1 MIRYNLAR
9 IILLRG
15 HSKPAAFLQ
24 QNGYGYHKSHRMLD
38 GQTQIT
44 FQELFDLCKL
54 LRCTPNDLMEWVPD
68 PKHPLEADHP
78 LQALQR
84 SMIQEESLQALLKT
98 IPADKLGQA
107 LELLGSIN
115 REP

>member
-15 HSKPAAFLQ
+15 HSKPATFLQ
-24 QNGYGYHKSHRMLD
+24 QNGFGYHKSHRMLA

-68 PKHPLEADHP
+68 QKHPLEADHP
-78 LQALQR
+78 LQALHR
-84 SMIQEESLQALLKT
+84 NIANEEALQALLKT
-98 IPADKLGQA
+98 IPTDKVNQM